1 MKDPQRRSLR
11 VGAAVIFCAV
21 VLRLMSGGVLQ
32 PLLNAAQSPE
42 AVSFLMYLETG
53 RVLPKD
59 TQPPETTD
67 PEPVTTTAPA
77 EADPGETLT
86 LTGEEVSSLDIRYDG
101 DYRPDLE
108 QLLLE
113 PLDWNLRSEEPTVL
127 ILHTHTTESYTR
139 SDGEAY
145 TESSAYRTLDE
156 GYNMLSIGDRVAEL
170 LEAGGVKVIHDRTLH
185 DYPSYNGSYMDA
197 REAMERCLE
206 QYPTVQL
213 VLDLHRDAAEDGD
226 GQMDTSAQV
235 GGRESAQLM
244 LVVGT
249 DEGGL
254 EHPEWQEN
262 LSLALKLMAVLE
274 QENEGICRPLGL
286 RTERF
291 NQDLSP
297 GALLIEVGAAGNTHP
312 EALTAAQ
319 ALAEAILLLADGWQR
334 EN

>member
-139 SDGEAY
+139 SGHW
-145 TESSAYRTLDE
+145 TKIT
-156 GYNMLSIGDRVAEL
+156 ICWP
-170 LEAGGVKVIHDRTLH
+170 LETGWRSFWKRAG
-185 DYPSYNGSYMDA
+185 
-197 REAMERCLE
+197 
-206 QYPTVQL
+206 
-213 VLDLHRDAAEDGD
+213 
-226 GQMDTSAQV
+226 
-235 GGRESAQLM
+235 
-244 LVVGT
+244 
-249 DEGGL
+249 
-254 EHPEWQEN
+254 
-262 LSLALKLMAVLE
+262 
-274 QENEGICRPLGL
+274 
-286 RTERF
+286 
-291 NQDLSP
+291 
-297 GALLIEVGAAGNTHP
+297 
-312 EALTAAQ
+312 
-319 ALAEAILLLADGWQR
+319 
-334 EN
+334 

>member
-127 ILHTHTTESYTR
+127 ILHPHTTESYTR

>member
-67 PEPVTTTAPA
+67 PEPVTTAPA